1 MPNPQFVEQKALSLS
16 EVKLVLHDL
25 EKRDEQL
32 NFLSNKT
39 KDYLDAFPPLSNPKR
54 EDLLKKLNEL
64 GVTRLKEEISAKIVD
79 FLPKNTND
87 LKVIIQAYNL
97 TLSKKDQDSIVEV
110 VSKFVKE

>member
-1 MPNPQFVEQKALSLS
+1 MPNFQFVEQKPLSLS
-16 EVKLVLHDL
+16 EVKLTLHEL
-25 EKRDEQL
+25 EKRDGQL

-39 KDYLDAFPPLSNPKR
+39 KEYLDTFPPLSNPKR
-54 EDLLKKLNEL
+54 EELTKKLSEL
-64 GVTRLKEEISAKIVD
+64 GVTRLKEEIVAKIID
-79 FLPKNTND
+79 FLPKNNND